1 MPHGQKPLSVMYF
14 VILFKF
20 YGIIILPDVPFC
32 CVWWSKP
39 AAHLRSGC
47 VRLGSC
53 GLPCSRCAFA
63 TLPSSKPKCR
73 IPDRIEIWQGNL
85 PKASRNY
92 HKLHDYINVGILF
105 NLNVHY
111 LSLITFMENPQHGT
125 ECFIRFHERLWSA
138 ERKQTHVLH
147 SLRLRAMR

>member
-92 HKLHDYINVGILF
+92 HKLHDYINVGVLV
-105 NLNVHY
+105 NLNVQY
-111 LSLITFMENPQHGT
+111 LSLITWKIHGMIWNIALFCMVVYGSRKENRHMSSIAC
-125 ECFIRFHERLWSA
+125 EL
-138 ERKQTHVLH
+138 
-147 SLRLRAMR
+147 